1 MTIRKI
7 IAAALAA
14 VMLISLCA
22 CGKPKKSEYSADNF
36 TYALWVQRR
45 DNGEYD
51 IDPAV
56 IGEIVRL
63 FNEAECKG
71 YAKWEKDPTIGFGVG
86 LIGETNLTICQY
98 EGNKFYVRG
107 DGDKVYIIES
117 AELCEY
123 VGALNAAT
131 K

>member
-1 MTIRKI
+1 MKKF
-7 IAAALAA
+7 IAFVLAV
-14 VMLISLCA
+14 VMLVSLCA
-22 CGKPKKSEYSADNF
+22 CGKPNKSEYSAENF
-36 TYALWVQRR
+36 THAIWTQRR

-56 IGEIVRL
+56 IPEIVRL
-63 FNEAECKG
+63 FNEAECIGFADWDKSP
-71 YAKWEKDPTIGFGVG
+71 DIGFGVG

-107 DGDKVYIIES
+107 DGDKEYIIES
-117 AELCEY
+117 AGLCEY
-123 VGALNAAT
+123 IGSLNAAT